1 MALAKFSV
9 LQLQRRL
16 CGLQPASRY
25 ITVMHRALAGAI
37 MIWTLFS
44 IFALAF
50 QCGTASPQF
59 YEPERCDNGVLWF
72 PVTIV
77 NAVTDAA
84 LAFSFSPIILG
95 LTARFQT
102 KAKVMMLLGTRL
114 L

>member
-25 ITVMHRALAGAI
+25 IKLMHRALAVAI
-37 MIWTLFS
+37 IIWTIFGV
-44 IFALAF
+44 FALAF
-50 QCGTASPQF
+50 QCGTVNPQV
-59 YEPERCDNGVLWF
+59 YEPERCANGALWY
-72 PVTIV
+72 PVTIG

-84 LAFSFSPIILG
+84 LAFSFSPIIMVLS
-95 LTARFQT
+95 ARMQT
-102 KAKVMMLLGTRL
+102 KVKVVILLGARL